1 MTQEEYPTFAPLGAE
16 EPAVDPVVEPKASDT
31 ELKGDEPKKVEDPT
45 PKQVGPDEKFDPL
58 DLEKEPEAFEEEDEE
73 IEISTEEAIDNMEK
87 AFALGTLI
95 PPTEEGW
102 EFDGSE
108 EATQKVYEHTLKVQE
123 ERAKESL
130 FGQIKDP
137 YMQELVNYGLESG
150 SFADLKGFG
159 ASLKEHY
166 DANSVDVNDV
176 EQAKGIVSKHLIAK
190 GNSKKYVDK
199 LINMAIEDD
208 ELADMAIESK
218 QYFISEAEQK
228 VIAQK
233 EADRAA
239 NKQQMTY
246 QRQFEAK
253 FSKALQDKQ
262 LSNADRI
269 AISSSLNEVE
279 LQNGQKTP
287 EYQYKLNQIKSN
299 PNDFIDLLQ
308 ILNSYNPGK
317 GFNLETSK
325 QAKTEKIKSI
335 YEVLNSSKPAV
346 AKSASQENSNTVR
359 RKKFTPPWNR
369 KLGTL

>member
-1 MTQEEYPTFAPLGAE
+1 MTEEYPTFAPLGADE
-16 EPAVDPVVEPKASDT
+16 EKADPIVDPKTPETDPKL
-31 ELKGDEPKKVEDPT
+31 EEPKKVEDPE
-45 PKQVGPDEKFDPL
+45 PKQVGPDDKFDPL
-58 DLEKEPEAFEEEDEE
+58 DLEKEPEAFDEDEE
-73 IEISTEEAIDNMEK
+73 VEITTEEAIDNMEK
-87 AFALGTLI
+87 AFAMGTLI
-95 PPTEEGW
+95 PPTEEGF
-102 EFDGSE
+102 EYDGSE
-108 EATQKVYEHTLKVQE
+108 EATQKVFEHTKKVQE
-123 ERAKESL
+123 NAAKESL
-130 FGQIKDP
+130 FNQMKDP

-159 ASLKEHY
+159 ASLREHY
-166 DANSVDVNDV
+166 DANSVDINDV
-176 EQAKGIVSKHLIAK
+176 EQAKEIVSKHLIAK

-199 LINMAIEDD
+199 IISMAVEDD

-218 QYFISEAEQK
+218 QYFITEAEQK

-233 EADRAA
+233 EVDRAA
-239 NKQQMTY
+239 NKQSIAY

-262 LSNADRI
+262 LSNADRA
-269 AISSSLNEVE
+269 AITSSLNEIE

-325 QAKTEKIKSI
+325 QAKTDKIKSI
-335 YEVLNSSKPAV
+335 YEVLNSSKPV
-346 AKSASQENSNTVR
+346 MAKSASQENSDTVR
-359 RKKFTPPWNR
+359 RKKFVPSWNR
-369 KLGTL
+369 KLGTLN